1 MHKDLM
7 LINCVEKKKIFKI
20 VWKEIEGS
28 SQLGILKIK
37 YEEFKRSLKPIFD
50 GFDAIARKGRNR
62 KINCLQETL
71 QKNFKLT
78 FINYENKKNYIKN
91 REKKW

>member
-1 MHKDLM
+1 MSS
-7 LINCVEKKKIFKI
+7 IPPPPSIFFEQNQ
-20 VWKEIEGS
+20 KEERF
-28 SQLGILKIK
+28 
-37 YEEFKRSLKPIFD
+37 EFKRSLKPIFD

-91 REKKW
+91 REKK

>member
-1 MHKDLM
+1 M
-7 LINCVEKKKIFKI
+7 LINYVEKKNTFKI

-37 YEEFKRSLKPIFD
+37 DEFKRSIKPIFN
-50 GFDAIARKGRNR
+50 GFDAVARKGRNR
-62 KINCLQETL
+62 KIICLQETL

-91 REKKW
+91 RKKV